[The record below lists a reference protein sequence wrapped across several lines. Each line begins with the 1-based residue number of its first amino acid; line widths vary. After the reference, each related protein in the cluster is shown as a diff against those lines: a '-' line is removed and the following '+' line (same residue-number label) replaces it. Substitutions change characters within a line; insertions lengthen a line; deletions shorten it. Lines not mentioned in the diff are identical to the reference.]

1 MLKFVSY
8 IADGRLLSL
17 KEVWENVPDIYHD
30 RLEYEKWTF
39 LTQQVGITLSGWSTQ
54 MLSLLLR
61 KTNSAPF
68 TQTMLFFVD

>member
-54 MLSLLLR
+54 MLSVLLR

>member
-54 MLSLLLR
+54 TLSVLLR

>member
-1 MLKFVSY
+1 MLKFVLY

-61 KTNSAPF
+61 KTSSAPF

>member
-1 MLKFVSY
+1 MLKFVLY

-17 KEVWENVPDIYHD
+17 KEVWENVPDVYHD

-39 LTQQVGITLSGWSTQ
+39 LTQQVGITLSGWFTQ

-61 KTNSAPF
+61 KTNGAPF

>member
-39 LTQQVGITLSGWSTQ
+39 LTQQVGITLS
-54 MLSLLLR
+54 
-61 KTNSAPF
+61 
-68 TQTMLFFVD
+68 V

>member
-17 KEVWENVPDIYHD
+17 KEVWQNVPDIYHD

>member
-30 RLEYEKWTF
+30 RIEYEKWTF